1 MSVENLTS
9 LLPVPAR
16 YCPYSQL
23 GDQPNII
30 VDGKEQQATVL
41 TLSHWP
47 WNSTPEGLLRDTSTD
62 IVFAYLDSPH
72 HHVDI
77 PLVSNNHFDEDGLL
91 SMYALVDPANAI
103 AHREL
108 MIATSRAGDFA
119 ICTNM
124 DAAKLSFILAAHADP
139 EFELLPAEI
148 FTGSA
153 ASQVHGLY
161 SAMLE
166 KLPALMRDIPDY
178 KVYWEDELA
187 HWQESE
193 RAIAEG
199 KVVIDEILD
208 MDLAIVHVP
217 EDMPVK
223 TVRRYLTK
231 WQRSVHPFAVHN
243 VTQCTRIVWIKGASI
258 EMQYRYESWLQLA
271 SRKPLMRVDLAGL
284 AEQLCDIET
293 AGGGWVFEGINEVAP
308 RLHLKESCRSSIS
321 SDKFMQLL
329 SSVLRTNPP
338 AWDPYNRPD

>member
-9 LLPVPAR
+9 ILPVPAR

-62 IVFAYLDSPH
+62 IVFAYIDSPH

-91 SMYALVDPANAI
+91 SMYALVDPASAI

-108 MIATSRAGDFA
+108 MIATSRAGDFS
-119 ICTNM
+119 ICTSM

-139 EFELLPAEI
+139 EFGLLPAEI
-148 FTGSA
+148 FAGSA

-161 SAMLE
+161 AAMLE

-178 KVYWEDELA
+178 KVYWEGELA

-199 KVVIDEILD
+199 HVVIDEIPD

-223 TVRRYLTK
+223 TVRRYLQK

-243 VTQCTRIVWIKGASI
+243 VTQCSRIVWIKGASI

-284 AEQLCDIET
+284 AKQLCDKEM
-293 AGGGWVFEGINEVAP
+293 AGGEWVFEGVNEVAP
-308 RLHLKESCRSSIS
+308 RLHLKGSCRSSIS
-321 SDKFMQLL
+321 ADEFMQQLSAVLL
-329 SSVLRTNPP
+329 TNPP